1 MQSKM
6 MIWGG
11 TLILGL
17 SLILAACNS
26 PSTGNT
32 GETPVVCSTIK
43 TTAGNEYD
51 PKACT
56 AKVGQ
61 KVIIETSGT
70 HPLKDVTVGGPIDT
84 GEKSTDGKTVS
95 VTFTAPGTYSF
106 FCQNHGVGS
115 GLMKGTIT
123 VTN

>member
-1 MQSKM
+1 MNKVA
-6 MIWGG
+6 IFGG
-11 TLILGL
+11 SAILGL

-26 PSTGNT
+26 ASTGST
-32 GETPVVCSTIK
+32 GETPVVCGTIK
-43 TTAGNEYD
+43 TTGSNEYD
-51 PKACT
+51 PKACS

-61 KVIIETSGT
+61 KVIIETSGI
-70 HPLKDVTVGGPIDT
+70 HPLKDVTAGGPIDT
-84 GEKSTDGKTVS
+84 GEKSADGKTVS